1 MKKLFLSL
9 FIVAAFISGC
19 KKDEAKPFETP
30 VKASSENKTL
40 LDSAVIFPSFGT
52 NYELGSKLYFTKNGT
67 ITKLGC
73 RAGNKGTFAVSLW
86 DFETN
91 NLLASTSIT
100 VTDSMHF
107 TYKSITPVDVTMN
120 KRYVVSMNLTS
131 GGEAKNYWLL
141 YKKNEAGTNIIF
153 NVFPV
158 TTGNTVIEDSR
169 YAESSTPVF
178 PGTVNSR
185 WMFSAGADV
194 QFEYTE

>member
-9 FIVAAFISGC
+9 FIAAAFISGC
-19 KKDEAKPFETP
+19 KKDQAKPFETP
-30 VKASSENKTL
+30 VKAASENKTL

-52 NYELGSKLYFTKNGT
+52 NYEIGSKLYFTKNGK

-86 DFETN
+86 DFETRT
-91 NLLASTSIT
+91 LLASTSVTI
-100 VTDSMHF
+100 TDSSRF
-107 TYKSITPVDVTMN
+107 TYKDITPVEIVMN
-120 KRYVVSMNLTS
+120 KRYVVSLNLTS
-131 GGEAKNYWLL
+131 GGNPKDYWLC
-141 YKKNEAGTNIIF
+141 YNKNSAGTDIEF

-169 YAESSTPVF
+169 YAVSSTPVF
-178 PGTVNSR
+178 PGTVNSP
-185 WMFSAGADV
+185 WMFSAGADL